1 MCVTSSPVKS
11 RRIPLLVCLL
21 VCAFSAHPARAEPET
36 PKIVCRASL
45 SNARRAELSTQ
56 LRSITGWAGL
66 HFDGEGALR
75 FGTEQ
80 PSGGSQSAREL
91 LAKAQKSNN
100 LLVIEEASGRADVAF
115 SRVLEGRWKDGSEG
129 KPPAYVIQ
137 IDFSDFSHVRGDE
150 PALAAFNAGWGLM
163 HEIEHAVNDSADAE
177 DPGKAGECE
186 EAVNR
191 MRRECGLA
199 ERAEYFYTTVP
210 GAEAGDF
217 NTRFVRLAF
226 KDGRPSNKKSRRY
239 WLYWDA
245 ELTGGA
251 PDADQLAS
259 R

>member
-1 MCVTSSPVKS
+1 MCVTSSRVKS
-11 RRIPLLVCLL
+11 RRMPLLVCLL
-21 VCAFSAHPARAEPET
+21 VCAFSAHPAQAEPET
-36 PKIVCRASL
+36 PKIVCRAAL

-100 LLVIEEASGRADVAF
+100 LLVLEEASGRADVAF
-115 SRVLEGRWKDGSEG
+115 SRVLEGRWKDGSAER
-129 KPPAYVIQ
+129 PPAYVIQ
-137 IDFSDFSHVRGDE
+137 IDFSDYSHVRGDAV
-150 PALAAFNAGWGLM
+150 ALAAFNAGWGLL
-163 HEIEHAVNDSADAE
+163 HEIEHAVNNSGDAE
-177 DPGKAGECE
+177 GPGKAGECE

-199 ERAEYFYTTVP
+199 ERAEYFYTPVP
-210 GAEAGDF
+210 GTEARDF
-217 NTRFVRLAF
+217 KTRYVRLAF
-226 KDGRPSNKKSRRY
+226 KDVRTADNKHRRY

-245 ELTGGA
+245 ALTGGA
-251 PDADQLAS
+251 PDAGQLAS